1 MIIFRNN
8 STLPLEAISIMGL
21 NAKSKEDAIG
31 RFGTGLKYAI
41 SVILRELGAIT
52 IYRNGIPYEFSA
64 RDINVRGKDFQIVTM
79 NGEDLPFTL
88 EYGKQWE
95 PWMAYRELYSNTK
108 DEDGE
113 VLFVADA
120 YDGDYLSNWETVI
133 IVQGEVADLMEESS
147 KDLVLEGEP
156 FYKVEGFQGLE
167 IYNGDTEY
175 LYYQG
180 LRAYKLPKR
189 SAYTYNLLGH
199 ATLTEDRS
207 LGHEYESY
215 VRVVRAILQGTD
227 QEYIERIVTTKD
239 TWESSIGKIWFDG
252 VTIEDT
258 FMKVVHPLAA
268 RDALVGVFEELYRV
282 AARERR
288 YTSYGNEL
296 SCKLNIMQQKSFSDA
311 KDIARAYAPQIG
323 GYLFQ
328 FYEDFN
334 KTDIEIEDNLISISA
349 KLLILDEIEFAAW
362 LIYAVAKA
370 EIENEDRYSS
380 EPTGVKVALMMLLS
394 EGANISE

>member
-8 STLPLEAISIMGL
+8 TTLPLEAISIMGL
-21 NAKSKEDAIG
+21 NAKGKEDSIG

-41 SVILRELGAIT
+41 SVILRELGNIT
-52 IYRNGIPYEFSA
+52 IYRNGVPYEFGT
-64 RDINVRGKDFQIVTM
+64 RDINVRNKNFSIVTM

-120 YDGDYLSNWETVI
+120 YDGGYLSEWETVI
-133 IVQGEVADLMEESS
+133 VVDGHVADLMEESS
-147 KDLVLEGEP
+147 KELVLEGEP
-156 FYKVEGFQGLE
+156 IYKADGFQGLE
-167 IYNGDTEY
+167 IYNGDSEY

-215 VRVVRAILQGTD
+215 SRVVKAILLGED
-227 QEYIERIVTTKD
+227 QAYIERIVTTKE
-239 TWESSIGKIWFDG
+239 TWESTIGKTWFDG
-252 VTIEDT
+252 TTVGDT
-258 FMKVVHPLAA
+258 FMRVVHPLSA
-268 RDALVGVFEELYRV
+268 RGGLVGGFEELFRI

-288 YTSYGNEL
+288 YIDYGNEFA
-296 SCKLNIMQQKSFSDA
+296 CKLNIMQQKSFSDA
-311 KDIARAYAPQIG
+311 KDVARAYIPQLS
-323 GYLFQ
+323 GYIFQ

-334 KTDIEIEDNLISISA
+334 KTDIEVEDNLISISA
-349 KLLILDEIEFAAW
+349 KLLELPPMEFAAW
-362 LIYAVAKA
+362 LIFAVAKA
-370 EIENEDRYSS
+370 EAENEDRFNSD
-380 EPTGVKVALMMLLS
+380 PTGVRVALMMLVGESTESS
-394 EGANISE
+394 E